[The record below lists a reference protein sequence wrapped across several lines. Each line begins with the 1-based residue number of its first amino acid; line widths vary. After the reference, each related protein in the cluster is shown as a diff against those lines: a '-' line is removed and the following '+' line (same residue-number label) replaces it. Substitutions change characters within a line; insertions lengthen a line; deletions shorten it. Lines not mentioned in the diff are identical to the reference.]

1 MLKITLLA
9 ILRLNLLRH
18 TLKLVVIL
26 QVVLDAVQALRV
38 VLLVVV
44 VRRELVNWRRRP
56 LHLPMV
62 LVLVVIIVAV
72 L

>member
-1 MLKITLLA
+1 MLNITLLA

-44 VRRELVNWRRRP
+44 VRRELVNWRRCP